1 MFHTKKTENTS
12 ITTAQPILKVFTLM
26 GHLSCIQTLT
36 TFTLLIYNISYLFIY
51 LFIYLLQED
60 VLEDLANSL
69 RGLSSNENTPT
80 KKVKVLKIEEDERK
94 STKKA
99 LFDDK

>member
-1 MFHTKKTENTS
+1 M
-12 ITTAQPILKVFTLM
+12 
-26 GHLSCIQTLT
+26 
-36 TFTLLIYNISYLFIY
+36 
-51 LFIYLLQED
+51 
-60 VLEDLANSL
+60 LEDLANSL